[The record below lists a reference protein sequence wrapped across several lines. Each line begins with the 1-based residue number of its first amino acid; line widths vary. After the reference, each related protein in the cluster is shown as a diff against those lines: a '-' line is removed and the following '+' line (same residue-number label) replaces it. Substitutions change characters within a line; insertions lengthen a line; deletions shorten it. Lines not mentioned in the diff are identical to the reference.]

1 METVIRLLLIISFLA
16 ISSASFSQG
25 TYGYYKVPEKQ
36 QFKEG
41 IYPNIELVKQNSPI
55 PPTWIETE
63 MDVNE
68 RNFFK
73 TLTKDETIAFYDDN
87 GVRTLLITADIW
99 GYGQNG
105 NLYINVGGA
114 FHKFLFVGRYS
125 YFIASKTT
133 YVPWMY
139 VNRAD
144 IEYMK
149 PAVLTRNKMEYIVDI
164 EEDKVWKFDEDGL
177 ERILKD
183 DPELWNEFMSLKKR
197 KKEKSKIP
205 FLRRYNER
213 YPLEIPV
220 N

>member
-1 METVIRLLLIISFLA
+1 METVIRILAIIFFSI

-25 TYGYYKVPEKQ
+25 IDGYYKVEEQ

-41 IYPNIELVKQNSPI
+41 IYPNVELVKKNSPI
-55 PPTWIETE
+55 PPEWIETE
-63 MDVNE
+63 MDIND
-68 RNFFK
+68 RNFYK
-73 TLTKDETIAFYDDN
+73 KLTRGERIIFFDDN
-87 GVRTLLITADIW
+87 GVRTLLITDDLW

-125 YFIASKTT
+125 YFIAAKTT
-133 YVPWMY
+133 YVPSIY
-139 VNRAD
+139 VRRAD

-149 PAVLTRNKMEYIVDI
+149 PAVLTLNKQEYIVDI
-164 EEDKVWKFDEDGL
+164 VEDKVWELDEDGL
-177 ERILKD
+177 ERILKN
-183 DPELWNEFMSLKKR
+183 DPELWNEFMNLEKR

-205 FLRRYNER
+205 FLRRYNEKH
-213 YPLEIPV
+213 PLELPV